1 MLYTFYCYF
10 PFILSFFPDLC
21 HSFSIVFYSCFHVL
35 YHSFFCLLTFF
46 VISFIIN
53 VFVHSCFLSLFN
65 LNRHV
70 SITQICLSSHFMNL
84 SFIHQ
89 FPFYFFFL
97 FHFSYLFLMFF
108 SPCLMLSVTLTYFI
122 IFTVTLLFSYL
133 FFYYFSSFLFR
144 TFNLSIFFISH
155 IYFSFSLSLTF
166 CSLLFLSLLLFF
178 NDCPH

>member
-89 FPFYFFFL
+89 FPFYFFLSISFFL
-97 FHFSYLFLMFF
+97 SFSHVLQSLFNVVCYSYLFYHF
-108 SPCLMLSVTLTYFI
+108 Y
-122 IFTVTLLFSYL
+122 SY
-133 FFYYFSSFLFR
+133 SSFL
-144 TFNLSIFFISH
+144 IFIF
-155 IYFSFSLSLTF
+155 
-166 CSLLFLSLLLFF
+166 LLLFF
-178 NDCPH
+178 FSFSHF